1 MPTDPE
7 TMKALGQVTTAI
19 GYVGDAVKGLSS
31 KLDTVS
37 AEGRAE
43 QKEAQARLEANAA
56 DTRMRL
62 HDLRNDMHVTLSALD
77 RNVAQLET
85 GLENH
90 IRQDAQEFD
99 RIGAVLSDS
108 EKDRG
113 SLWRILAGVGASGG
127 IGAAIAKWM
136 SGGEG

>member
-1 MPTDPE
+1 
-7 TMKALGQVTTAI
+7 MKALGQVTTAV
-19 GYVGDAVKGLSS
+19 GYVGDAVKDLSV
-31 KLDTVS
+31 KIDTVS

-62 HDLRNDMHVTLSALD
+62 HDLRNDMHITINALD

-85 GLENH
+85 GLANH
-90 IRQDAQEFD
+90 ITTDEQEFA
-99 RIGAVLSDS
+99 RIGASLSNS

-113 SLWRILAGVGASGG
+113 SLWRILAGLSASGG
-127 IGAAIAKWM
+127 IGAVIAKWM
-136 SGGEG
+136 AGGES

>member
-1 MPTDPE
+1 
-7 TMKALGQVTTAI
+7 
-19 GYVGDAVKGLSS
+19 
-31 KLDTVS
+31 
-37 AEGRAE
+37 
-43 QKEAQARLEANAA
+43 
-56 DTRMRL
+56 MRL